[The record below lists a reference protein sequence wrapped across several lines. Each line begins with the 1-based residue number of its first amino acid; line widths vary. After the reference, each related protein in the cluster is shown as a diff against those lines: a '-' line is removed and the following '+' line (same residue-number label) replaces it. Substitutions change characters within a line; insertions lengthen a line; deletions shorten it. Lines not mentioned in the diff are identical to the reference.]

1 MVILKSF
8 IILILIT
15 AKAYSSISIPQSNF
29 PVDYEMRKR
38 VNFWK
43 KVYTEINTNRGYIHD
58 TDRPWIIY
66 ENISLKGLN
75 RKKANKKIKH
85 LTYRVK
91 LALNKLAKRKK
102 NKQSI
107 HKMKYANLVGNLS
120 VKNIR
125 KSASKIRFQRGMS
138 DRFYKGHK
146 KAFKYLDHMKKIF
159 TTKSLPLEL
168 TYLPHVESSFNIKA
182 HSKSDAVGIWQVL
195 KPIGRKLGLM
205 INQDID
211 ERLDPIKSSRA
222 AALLLK
228 ENYKVLGSWPL
239 AVTAY
244 NTGPAILR
252 RAVKKLKTSNL
263 STIVE
268 KFRARNWGFAS
279 RNFYAT
285 FVAVTEVSININKY
299 ANLRSWK
306 KESPISFQS
315 IKTTEVYPLPKL
327 LKALGKYKNEFI
339 DLNPAIRKR
348 SFKKRVLIPRDFTLH
363 LPSELISKKG
373 EILKQLK

>member
-1 MVILKSF
+1 
-8 IILILIT
+8 
-15 AKAYSSISIPQSNF
+15 PQ
-29 PVDYEMRKR
+29 
-38 VNFWK
+38 
-43 KVYTEINTNRGYIHD
+43 
-58 TDRPWIIY
+58 
-66 ENISLKGLN
+66 
-75 RKKANKKIKH
+75 
-85 LTYRVK
+85 
-91 LALNKLAKRKK
+91 
-102 NKQSI
+102 
-107 HKMKYANLVGNLS
+107 
-120 VKNIR
+120 
-125 KSASKIRFQRGMS
+125 
-138 DRFYKGHK
+138 
-146 KAFKYLDHMKKIF
+146 
-159 TTKSLPLEL
+159 
-168 TYLPHVESSFNIKA
+168 VESSFNFKA